1 MTDYLNNAQAQDTL
15 NNSAQLA
22 KALGDAN
29 RLRILRYLGEERK
42 SVSALVEQLGLS
54 QPLVSHHLRELR
66 RVLLV
71 KVERQGPFVYYSLSD
86 VQVLNLLQDLEELA
100 QGVLQKRTCL

>member
-1 MTDYLNNAQAQDTL
+1 MTDHLNNAQAQDTL

-86 VQVLNLLQDLEELA
+86 VQVLNLLQDLEQLA
-100 QGVLQKRTCL
+100 QAVLQKRTCL

>member
-1 MTDYLNNAQAQDTL
+1 VTDFQNNTQAYNTLNNA
-15 NNSAQLA
+15 AQLA

-29 RLRILRYLGEERK
+29 RLRILRCLGQEKK

-86 VQVLNLLQDLEELA
+86 AQVLNLLQELEQLA
-100 QGVLQKRTCL
+100 QAVLQKRINL

>member
-1 MTDYLNNAQAQDTL
+1 VTDYLNNAQAQDTL

-29 RLRILRYLGEERK
+29 RLRILRCLGEERK

-86 VQVLNLLQDLEELA
+86 VQVLQLLQDLEQLA
-100 QGVLQKRTCL
+100 QAVLQKRTCL